1 MNVTSDLLTPAFR
14 AGQPSANAILR
25 QLSHDTPLALAGLL
39 VPTLLLYLSLYAL
52 LNARHALYNALTA
65 LTLVSFWLY
74 PSAAP
79 VQCASVRCLQNLAVS
94 VGTMKTLDLF
104 TKRHALPKYTASPAP
119 PAHILALL
127 YATELR
133 YESFAPNSIRSPPSP
148 SSPAAYSEPNQL
160 LVHIALFGAFQLL
173 PQTPV
178 VLGISILLS
187 IYILWTSLQLLLR
200 YKSSP
205 PLFQPLYRGH
215 SLAGLWTETWHSCFA
230 SPCLS
235 LAYKPASK
243 LLRRM
248 GLPEQAARAGGVM
261 AAFAA
266 MAAFHVHGL
275 APLVSNDGLWRIWWF
290 FLANG
295 ALVVLETAVWGKKK
309 HWVRTLVAWGVE
321 GVMASWCIRGL
332 RIPQGVGH
340 VTWGDVCGVGGR

>member
-205 PLFQPLYRGH
+205 P
-215 SLAGLWTETWHSCFA
+215 
-230 SPCLS
+230 
-235 LAYKPASK
+235 
-243 LLRRM
+243 
-248 GLPEQAARAGGVM
+248 
-261 AAFAA
+261 
-266 MAAFHVHGL
+266 
-275 APLVSNDGLWRIWWF
+275 
-290 FLANG
+290 
-295 ALVVLETAVWGKKK
+295 
-309 HWVRTLVAWGVE
+309 
-321 GVMASWCIRGL
+321 
-332 RIPQGVGH
+332 
-340 VTWGDVCGVGGR
+340 